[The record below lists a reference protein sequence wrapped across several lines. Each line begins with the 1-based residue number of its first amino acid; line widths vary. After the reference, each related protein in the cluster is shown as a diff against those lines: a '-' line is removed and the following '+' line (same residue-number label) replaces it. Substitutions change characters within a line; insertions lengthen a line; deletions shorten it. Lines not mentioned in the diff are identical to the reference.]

1 MPDTIKKRLP
11 LLVMLA
17 NLVVTGFI
25 VSIAYFVQQSYSSV
39 LFNNLATRQTLL
51 IQQYIDNDIH
61 LIGSSANFMRST
73 SLQGQENFHFFAEKI
88 LQDSESLI
96 GLQWLR
102 RVDKKDYPAYV
113 EMMRIRYPNFYLYT
127 QMDNNVILPGY
138 HLNDRPM
145 YVVDNIYPHTATN
158 RSLLGFYSS
167 HPRFQKILSMILI
180 SKQPGVSDKIRLLKD
195 DQREF
200 STHDGLLIYYPV
212 FDLQNETLSGMVVG
226 VIRLSTY
233 VKRLIKATVSSE
245 LFMMRVIDKGLDN
258 DTDSLLYSSPNWRD
272 EGRMKVSRVINLP
285 NREWVVEFH
294 LPEALT
300 SNDRWVLFGLGSG
313 GVIISLLLGVV
324 TLLLTREKAVLNEM
338 LEKRTAELKFL
349 VEHDSLTGIYNRR
362 AFNRLFPL
370 YIRDKKAFSL
380 VSFDIDYFKQINDN
394 YSHLAGDKIL
404 LDVVQVVKTH
414 LNIKDVFVR
423 TGGDEFVILCSI
435 TDNVSLYEYLEQL
448 RQLIE
453 KSQFEY
459 NGHEITLSLSI
470 GAVVNNAYTEQEL
483 LQKVDAQVYKSKA
496 RGRNSVSIEE

>member
-1 MPDTIKKRLP
+1 
-11 LLVMLA
+11 
-17 NLVVTGFI
+17 
-25 VSIAYFVQQSYSSV
+25 
-39 LFNNLATRQTLL
+39 
-51 IQQYIDNDIH
+51 
-61 LIGSSANFMRST
+61 
-73 SLQGQENFHFFAEKI
+73 
-88 LQDSESLI
+88 
-96 GLQWLR
+96 
-102 RVDKKDYPAYV
+102 
-113 EMMRIRYPNFYLYT
+113 
-127 QMDNNVILPGY
+127 
-138 HLNDRPM
+138 
-145 YVVDNIYPHTATN
+145 
-158 RSLLGFYSS
+158 
-167 HPRFQKILSMILI
+167 
-180 SKQPGVSDKIRLLKD
+180 
-195 DQREF
+195 
-200 STHDGLLIYYPV
+200 
-212 FDLQNETLSGMVVG
+212 
-226 VIRLSTY
+226 
-233 VKRLIKATVSSE
+233 
-245 LFMMRVIDKGLDN
+245 
-258 DTDSLLYSSPNWRD
+258 
-272 EGRMKVSRVINLP
+272 MKVSRVINLP
-285 NREWVVEFH
+285 NRQWVVEFH